1 VRFSCAMQPS
11 APTKGMNRTSANSVM
26 AYSSSA
32 TRVTRTNSCKCR
44 SAPTGITRRPP
55 ILSCAFRDS
64 GT

>member
-1 VRFSCAMQPS
+1 
-11 APTKGMNRTSANSVM
+11 MNRASASSVA

-32 TRVTRTNSCKCR
+32 TRVTRTNSCKRR
-44 SAPTGITRRPP
+44 SAPTGVTRRPP